1 MAKLKVQTWKEQL
14 EQDLANVKE
23 AMIRV
28 RDTMN
33 QIDDIDEEFDV
44 DEIGAYT
51 VIKLKKMEKVID
63 QIFTHNEGGK

>member
-1 MAKLKVQTWKEQL
+1 MAKLKVATWKEQL

-28 RDTMN
+28 RNTMN

-51 VIKLKKMEKVID
+51 VIKLKRMEKIID
-63 QIFTHNEGGK
+63 EIFTHNEGGK

>member
-1 MAKLKVQTWKEQL
+1 MAKLKVATWKEQL

-28 RDTMN
+28 RNTMN
-33 QIDDIDEEFDV
+33 QIEDIDEEFDV